1 MDYKDYLINH
11 SPIELSYIAGK
22 MWPENKAAK
31 SYLSKKLSGERPWTE
46 KDNALAKKVINE
58 LGDELSKL

>member
-1 MDYKDYLINH
+1 MDFKEYLTTVC
-11 SPIELSYIAGK
+11 PVDKAYIANR

-46 KDNALAKKVINE
+46 KDNDLAKRVINE
-58 LGDELSKL
+58 IGIELSKL